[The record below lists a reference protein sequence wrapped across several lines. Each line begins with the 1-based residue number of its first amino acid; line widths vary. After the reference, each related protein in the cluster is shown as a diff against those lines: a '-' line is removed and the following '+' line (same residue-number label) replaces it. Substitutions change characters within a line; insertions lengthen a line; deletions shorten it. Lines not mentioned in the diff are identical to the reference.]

1 MTRLSLKF
9 VVEMR
14 DLFLGGLMI
23 RKSLAWLLAVVMLFG
38 LVVPGQA
45 FAAEAQGAPVETQVP
60 VLETQAVPMVVDNY
74 SVAIRDAGG
83 NAIVGVH
90 GVYGVYE
97 TSNTEN
103 PTYKKF
109 VVFVPENTTG
119 TLELKGVLGGNTVT
133 NPLNITLNEGSGYN
147 EPGITYTSATKT
159 LTVGSVLE
167 PDSSA
172 RHSTGFIT
180 GGCALEIRI
189 YRGALGTVMVKDVN
203 GAPYTG
209 TVYTTFSYPDGVRF
223 SEDYGVNGLV
233 LMNMPTKPGAD
244 ADLYLSVRPDSWTQG
259 EAQTNSVV
267 VNVKGVV
274 TQAGKDFLEFGQLQF
289 QKPTFVGTLYAKD
302 GITAFRNTAL
312 NVEYREPGKDIIRV
326 GLTAYPVTV
335 AGANG
340 APGVEKKMFCT
351 APFGPGFQED
361 YYAAWTGVKEG
372 TKFEGPVKF
381 ADLKADYIAF
391 DAFAVQFNLNGGIDG
406 TKYKEVLPNA
416 KLIESEIKIPTKA
429 GFTFAGWY
437 KNEALDVP
445 WNFASDSVSATTNL
459 YAKWL
464 DNALIGKHVFEG
476 TITRPEGTT
485 EALTLY
491 LYSEGHDDKNY
502 DIKKYVIPENQAS
515 VSFKYAV
522 PVANRTSFGFSVQ
535 TTYDDAIFWGV
546 YSANKVGQL
555 SLKPKDMTTVLAQE
569 GTTKVDIVIPETD
582 VVRFELTDPL
592 DLYDQLKF
600 LGSARIFAADASD
613 DEMLASVNLGSKHA
627 PDRNVGLRLL
637 RSNQNIRYTV
647 MVDAEKYDD
656 SPYFPYAYIKQ
667 LPDKSFVLVKN
678 KADATAFPSAQ
689 ATPNISVT
697 ALTQNIKSISGTV
710 KLPVGYPTNHPDIQ
724 VQIQTE
730 NMNNDGFASKTVVIP
745 AGSLE
750 AAYEL
755 FVPTKGLESLKLS
768 VRPDSLMWGYYCE
781 ANTSTNR
788 ILFWEDATV
797 LRVTDDAP
805 LVLKPITLE
814 ASEKVSFTVN
824 NPQNLPGH
832 WLSIFAHG
840 FDAARPSDD
849 GILIGDTG
857 VLIEEITA
865 SGKTGTLNLAVGSK
879 NFMVGLTLYHEGNE
893 TTQYLK
899 KTGNAYAMT
908 SNRDEA
914 TLFAD
919 TAELSGFTVD
929 MIPYVPQIKTI
940 SGTLKLPAS
949 YPAVHPELKI
959 VVELYSND
967 KLSVAKTVVIPANLR
982 EVGYS
987 LDLPMEGVSNFKLSL
1002 KPEMMLW
1009 GYYNT
1014 VKTDTNQSLLWE
1026 DATPVAV
1033 TDNQPLTLNP
1043 MTLEASDQV
1052 SFTIA
1057 NPENLKGDWLG
1068 IYADAYSLANPPAPI
1083 KAVGAIEM
1091 GFDEVNSATKPFI
1104 FNIAKDAR
1112 NFVLPVCTYIGD
1124 VGTWQFVKKVGAK
1137 FELTSNSNE
1146 ATYFSSASA
1155 LTGMHLDLKAFQTP
1169 AVATTIELTGPSTFE
1184 SSLTAHLNAFFTAVI
1199 KDQNG
1204 KAMPNMNVFYSI
1216 KTPVTGI
1223 YIDAETGLAGIEDSA
1238 VAGVPFTVVATYQ
1251 LRSGAVLKA
1260 EKTVAVTKQ
1269 LPSNSNDITFFML
1282 SNETAHQVDVLR
1294 GFTSAKQSYQLDGLT
1309 AGHLME
1315 VAYWPA
1321 DYATSVIKFNGTVL
1335 GPTSATG
1342 PNFRQLK
1349 FTLKQGVNLMTIE
1362 VTSQSG
1368 LKKMYTLDLIVP
1380 IPNDSAPVT
1389 IGTGDNKVV
1398 TIPANFAA
1406 TDTVSITI
1414 DPAVKDAKIQLGAPQ
1429 ETTNTKEIQVAG
1441 TLSFKT
1447 ATGAVA
1453 GGPTIS
1459 VEMPAG
1465 IKISTPKSNGWDGTI
1480 GLPSITE
1487 TAGSTA
1493 LEIGLPDM
1501 ALTFDKPVRIVL
1513 PGMAGKKAQWS
1524 RGGTVQE
1531 ITTVVTANTPEAI
1544 AAAFVGGAKEA
1555 KMDLGQDMVIWT
1567 LHFTEFKAYTPAP
1580 VDNGGN
1586 TGGNTGGSTGGSTGG
1601 APVGNPVGTGGTVV
1615 TPVIPVTP
1623 VVPVVPV
1630 VPVIPVVGTV
1640 VVNPGD
1646 VNVPYGS
1653 AEFLDI
1659 ASVTWAQEAINYLTA
1674 KGVITLNS
1682 SKQFNPNGKLTRAE
1696 FAAMIVRYLKLT
1708 GTNTAATG
1716 PKFKDVKAT
1725 DWFAKDVQAA
1735 VAAGLMKG
1743 INSSNDRF
1751 NPNGLVTRQEIAA
1764 VIGRILTKNGIKL
1777 DKNPSPDLFKAM
1789 KDNTLVAT
1797 WAQDGAKLAVQEGII
1812 TGRDRLMNNQKISL
1826 FVPQDTASRAEF
1838 AVMLFRLAN
1847 R

>member
-1 MTRLSLKF
+1 
-9 VVEMR
+9 
-14 DLFLGGLMI
+14 MI

-45 FAAEAQGAPVETQVP
+45 FAAEAQGAP
-60 VLETQAVPMVVDNY
+60 LETQAVALDVDNY
-74 SVAIRDAGG
+74 SVAIKDAGG
-83 NAIVGVH
+83 NAIGGVH
-90 GVYGVYE
+90 GVYY
-97 TSNTEN
+97 SQNT
-103 PTYKKF
+103 PYKKF

-119 TLELKGVLGGNTVT
+119 TLDLKGIRGGNTVT
-133 NPLNITLNEGSGYN
+133 GPLAISLNGSEYN
-147 EPGITYTSATKT
+147 EPGVTYESSTKT
-159 LTVGSVLE
+159 LAVASVLE

-172 RHSTGFIT
+172 RHTSGFIT

-189 YRGALGTVMVKDVN
+189 YRGTLATVLVNDVN
-203 GAPYTG
+203 GVPYTG
-209 TVYTTFSYPDGVRF
+209 AVLTNFSFPDGARF
-223 SEDYGVNGLV
+223 SVDYATNGLV
-233 LMNMPTKPGAD
+233 LMNMPTKAPAD

-274 TQAGKDFLEFGQLQF
+274 KQAGKDFLEFGQLQF

-302 GITAFRNTAL
+302 GTTAFRNTAL

-340 APGVEKKMFCT
+340 AAGVEKKMFCA

-361 YYAAWTGVKEG
+361 YYVAWTGVKEG
-372 TKFEGPVKF
+372 TKFEGPVNF
-381 ADLKADYIAF
+381 PNQVTNPGAVQKADFVAF
-391 DAFAVQFNLNGGIDG
+391 DAFGVQFDLNGGIDG
-406 TKYKEVLPNA
+406 TKYKEVPVIFVNGVNVGG
-416 KLIESEIKIPTKA
+416 KLIESEIKSPTKA

-445 WNFASDSVSATTNL
+445 WNFATDIVSANTIL
-459 YAKWL
+459 YAKWQ

-476 TITRPEGTT
+476 TIARPAGTT

-491 LYSEGHDDKNY
+491 LHSEGHDDKNY
-502 DIKKYVIPENQAS
+502 DITSFVIPENQAS
-515 VSFKYAV
+515 ISFRYAV

-555 SLKPKDMTTVLAQE
+555 SLKPKEMTMVPAQE

-592 DLYDQLKF
+592 DLYNQQKF
-600 LGSARIFAADASD
+600 LSSARIFAADASD
-613 DEMLASVNLGSKHA
+613 DEMVASLNMGSKHS

-647 MVDAEKYDD
+647 LIDAEKYDD
-656 SPYFPYAYIKQ
+656 SPYFPYAYVKQ
-667 LPDKSFVLVKN
+667 LPDKRFVLVKN
-678 KADATAFPSAQ
+678 KADATTFPSAQ
-689 ATPNISVT
+689 ATAMISVT
-697 ALTQNIKSISGTV
+697 ALTQNIKSISGNV
-710 KLPVGYPTNHPDIQ
+710 KLPVGYPTNHPDIK

-745 AGSLE
+745 AGSSE
-750 AAYEL
+750 AAYNL
-755 FVPTKGLESLKLS
+755 FVPTKGLTSLKLS

-781 ANTSTNR
+781 ANASTNR

-832 WLSIFAHG
+832 WLSIYAHG

-857 VLIEEITA
+857 LLIEEISA
-865 SGKTGTLNLAVGSK
+865 SGKTGTLNLAIGSK

-908 SNRDEA
+908 SNRGEA
-914 TLFAD
+914 TLFAN

-929 MIPYVPQIKTI
+929 MIPYVPQVKTI

-949 YPAVHPELKI
+949 YPAVHPDLKI

-967 KLSVAKTVVIPANLR
+967 IFSVAKTVVIPANLR
-982 EVGYS
+982 EVGYT
-987 LDLPMEGVSNFKLSL
+987 LDLPMEGASNFKLSL

-1014 VKTDTNQSLLWE
+1014 AKTDTNQSLLWE

-1057 NPENLKGDWLG
+1057 NPENLQGDWLG

-1104 FNIAKDAR
+1104 FNIAKEAR
-1112 NFVLPVCTYIGD
+1112 NFLMPVYSYIGD
-1124 VGTWQFVKKVGAK
+1124 VGTWQFVKKAGTK

-1146 ATYFSSASA
+1146 ATYFSSAAA
-1155 LTGMHLDLKAFQTP
+1155 LAGMHLDLKAYQTP
-1169 AVATTIELTGPSTFE
+1169 AVATTIELTGPSTVE

-1204 KAMPNMNVFYSI
+1204 KAMPNMNVVYSI
-1216 KTPVTGI
+1216 KIPVTGI
-1223 YIDAETGLAGIEDSA
+1223 YIDAETGLAEIEDIA

-1251 LRSGAVLKA
+1251 LRSGTILKV

-1269 LPSNSNDITFFML
+1269 LPSNGNDITSFML
-1282 SNETAHQVDVLR
+1282 SDETAHLVDVLR

-1309 AGHLME
+1309 AGHVME
-1315 VAYWPA
+1315 IHYWPA
-1321 DYATSVIKFNGTVL
+1321 DYATSVIKFNGTIL
-1335 GPTSATG
+1335 GPTTTTG

-1349 FTLKQGVNLMTIE
+1349 FTLKQGVNIMTIE

-1398 TIPANFAA
+1398 KIPTDFKA
-1406 TDTVSITI
+1406 TDTVEIKI
-1414 DPAVKDAKIQLGAPQ
+1414 DPAVKDAKIQLGAPI
-1429 ETTNTKEIQVAG
+1429 ENATSKEIQVAG
-1441 TLSFKT
+1441 ALSFKT
-1447 ATGAVA
+1447 ATSGAA
-1453 GGPTIS
+1453 GGPSIN

-1465 IKISTPKSNGWDGTI
+1465 IKISTPKANGWDGTI
-1480 GLPSITE
+1480 GLPSITQ

-1493 LEIGLPDM
+1493 VEVGLPDM

-1531 ITTVVTANTPEAI
+1531 ITTVLTEDT
-1544 AAAFVGGAKEA
+1544 AAAAGLLLVGAVQEA
-1555 KMDLGQDMVIWT
+1555 RIDVGQDLVIWT
-1567 LHFTEFKAYTPAP
+1567 MHFTEFKAYMPAP
-1580 VDNGGN
+1580 VDNGGGN
-1586 TGGNTGGSTGGSTGG
+1586 PGGNTGGSTGGSTGG
-1601 APVGNPVGTGGTVV
+1601 NTGGAPVGNPAGTGGAVV
-1615 TPVIPVTP
+1615 TPAIPVTP

-1630 VPVIPVVGTV
+1630 TPVVGTIV
-1640 VVNPGD
+1640 ANPGD
-1646 VNVPYGS
+1646 LIVPYGS
-1653 AEFLDI
+1653 AKFSDI
-1659 ASVTWAQEAINYLTA
+1659 ASVTWAQEAISYLTA
-1674 KGVITLNS
+1674 KDVITLNS

-1696 FAAMIVRYLKLT
+1696 FATMIVRYLKLT
-1708 GTNTAATG
+1708 VANTPAAG
-1716 PKFKDVKAT
+1716 PKFKDIKAT

-1764 VIGRILTKNGIKL
+1764 VIGRVLVKEGVKL

-1826 FVPQDTASRAEF
+1826 FVPQDTATRAEF